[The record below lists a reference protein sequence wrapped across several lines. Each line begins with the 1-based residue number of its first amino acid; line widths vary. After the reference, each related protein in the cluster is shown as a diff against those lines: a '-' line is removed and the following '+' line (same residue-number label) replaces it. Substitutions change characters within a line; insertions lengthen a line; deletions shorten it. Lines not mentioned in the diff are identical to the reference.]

1 LQNNLS
7 RLSLEESAAMTKDAK
22 LGLVIGIAL
31 VIVIAVVFFRKD
43 ATIAKA
49 ASEPTAAAV
58 KPKSSVPGTSTP
70 VLSDVHTLP
79 VAASEAAANP
89 R

>member
-1 LQNNLS
+1 MS
-7 RLSLEESAAMTKDAK
+7 KDAK

-43 ATIAKA
+43 ATVAKA
-49 ASEPTAAAV
+49 ATESTAAAV
-58 KPKSSVPGTSTP
+58 KPKGSVPGAATP

-79 VAASEAAANP
+79 ATSG